1 MAYIGNTAA
10 SKFVSNRA
18 ASVYSGDGSTVA
30 FTLEQVVT
38 QDEDVLVSVDGVVQE
53 PSVAYAVSSGTT
65 LTFTAAPSNNAGN
78 NIFVYYLASQAGTIG
93 HPSTQGLTATT
104 GTFSGNVVIP
114 NGGNIG
120 SAGDT
125 DAISIA
131 SNGVVTFSQTPVGD
145 NVGKILQ
152 VVAVHKATAFTST
165 STSFVD
171 ITGFTA
177 SITPSSTSSKILVMS
192 TINGSQ
198 DVGAN
203 RVVVRLLRDSTVMMG
218 ATGNGDR
225 LVATSGITSAHAD
238 LIGHG
243 GATFLDSPSSTSTLV
258 YKWQGI
264 ISAGSGTFFINR
276 SENDTDNAGYARFGS
291 SMVLMEVAG

>member
-30 FTLEQVVT
+30 FTLEQVVA

-93 HPSTQGLTATT
+93 HPSSQALSATS
-104 GTFSGNVVIP
+104 GTFTGNIVIP

-120 SAGDT
+120 SVGDT

-145 NVGKILQ
+145 NAGAIVQ
-152 VVAVHKATAFTST
+152 VKNVQTGAVATGTTSIPNDDTIPQNTEGDEFMTLAITPTNSSNKLRIEVNAFGASGTANRFTTMALFQDSTASAISATST
-165 STSFVD
+165 FGDQETATFPLVISHYMTAGTTSETTFKIRIGLSTAN
-171 ITGFTA
+171 TFTFNGWNGGRIFGGVA
-177 SITPSSTSSKILVMS
+177 NSSIT
-192 TINGSQ
+192 
-198 DVGAN
+198 
-203 RVVVRLLRDSTVMMG
+203 
-218 ATGNGDR
+218 
-225 LVATSGITSAHAD
+225 ITEIA
-238 LIGHG
+238 
-243 GATFLDSPSSTSTLV
+243 V
-258 YKWQGI
+258 
-264 ISAGSGTFFINR
+264 
-276 SENDTDNAGYARFGS
+276 
-291 SMVLMEVAG
+291 

>member
-78 NIFVYYLASQAGTIG
+78 NIFVYYLASQAGTVG

-104 GTFSGNVVIP
+104 GTFTGNVVIP

-145 NVGKILQ
+145 NAGAIVQ
-152 VVAVHKATAFTST
+152 VVNVVTTDETTTST
-165 STSFVD
+165 TLPHD
-171 ITGFTA
+171 DTIPQNNEGGEMFTLA
-177 SITPSSTSSKILVMS
+177 ITPTSASNKLLILV
-192 TINGSQ
+192 NLQ
-198 DVGAN
+198 GACAAAQN
-203 RVVVRLLRDSTVMMG
+203 ELTVALFQDSTANAIAG
-218 ATGNGDR
+218 ASER
-225 LVATSGITSAHAD
+225 QATQTQSTMSISFQHFMAAGTTSET
-238 LIGHG
+238 
-243 GATFLDSPSSTSTLV
+243 TF
-258 YKWQGI
+258 KIRAG
-264 ISAGSGTFFINR
+264 AGSGNMTM
-276 SENDTDNAGYARFGS
+276 NDYFSTGNTSG
-291 SMVLMEVAG
+291 MTIMEIAV